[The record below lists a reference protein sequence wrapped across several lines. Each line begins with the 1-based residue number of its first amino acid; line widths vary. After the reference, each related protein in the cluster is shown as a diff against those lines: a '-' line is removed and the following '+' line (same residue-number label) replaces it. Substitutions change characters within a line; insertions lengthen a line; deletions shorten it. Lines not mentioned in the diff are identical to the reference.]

1 VIRYLRSRV
10 DKADYRKVCTPKEL
24 AEAIADNGGLQN
36 GGVQLLML
44 DRNRLDE
51 IEEVIA
57 EVSTAAK
64 EYFSRA
70 STYSF
75 LPDDTKNSAS
85 DWRMAKYK
93 VQVHA
98 YAGIGPGAIFQVDLE
113 EGSFEHLPDIPTDKE
128 SDNATKEGGGADND
142 DECSCDSNDGR
153 HSDGEDSDDEDDCG
167 NFVFVMGDA
176 ATDDEVEEEEEAE
189 NIGELAVR
197 DIARSLA
204 SREIVRAKYTGKPQ
218 ESIYNAPLPLTK
230 VSVKFHQTF
239 GRIKS
244 KRESEKDNLQSTD
257 EASDDS
263 YTRRDLIS
271 KAISI
276 AHEEIVSG
284 RKVRIRDQKDEMAEY
299 GMAKASR
306 VSDSCLFRS
315 QGWARRDA
323 LDDDA
328 WGMYGAT
335 YMNEKYRAVVVEL
348 FEKGVE
354 HSCNKMSPAQMREEI
369 EERHPGFYCYPPE
382 SEITKC
388 VSALFDAQ
396 KKANKGKKTK
406 TTKILPEEVGL
417 KIREFMA
424 QHTSE
429 KGAVIADRV
438 AEFFGGADRIPGC
451 TRTLVRDRVNSW
463 RKAERDKAAKSAK
476 RRHIG

>member
-1 VIRYLRSRV
+1 MG
-10 DKADYRKVCTPKEL
+10 A
-24 AEAIADNGGLQN
+24 AAA
-36 GGVQLLML
+36 
-44 DRNRLDE
+44 
-51 IEEVIA
+51 A
-57 EVSTAAK
+57 EV
-64 EYFSRA
+64 E
-70 STYSF
+70 
-75 LPDDTKNSAS
+75 
-85 DWRMAKYK
+85 
-93 VQVHA
+93 
-98 YAGIGPGAIFQVDLE
+98 
-113 EGSFEHLPDIPTDKE
+113 
-128 SDNATKEGGGADND
+128 
-142 DECSCDSNDGR
+142 
-153 HSDGEDSDDEDDCG
+153 
-167 NFVFVMGDA
+167 
-176 ATDDEVEEEEEAE
+176 EEEEEAE

-218 ESIYNAPLPLTK
+218 ETIYNAPLPLTK
-230 VSVKFHQTF
+230 VSVKFHQAF

-244 KRESEKDNLQSTD
+244 KRESENDNLQSTD
-257 EASDDS
+257 ESSDDS
-263 YTRRDLIS
+263 YTRQDLIS

-284 RKVRIRDQKDEMAEY
+284 RKVRIRDQKDAMMEY
-299 GMAKASR
+299 EMAKASR

-315 QGWARRDA
+315 QGWARQEA

-388 VSALFDAQ
+388 VSALYDAQ

-406 TTKILPEEVGL
+406 KTKHLPDEVGL

-429 KGAVIADRV
+429 KGAVIADCV

-451 TRTLVRDRVNSW
+451 TRILVRDRVNSW
-463 RKAERDKAAKSAK
+463 RKAERGKAAKSAK
-476 RRHIG
+476 QRHIG